1 MTRRAALPPFF
12 MQIDPGLMAKLGLL
26 SDSSEPVFA
35 VSLSEFKRLVSRDLE
50 HLLNTKRHLS
60 PAALDGLRHAGR
72 SLVAFGVDDFSAKY
86 FENVLDV
93 AEICRAIT
101 QTLHTFEPRLQ
112 QVQVNAEQ
120 VTKTVG
126 GLGLTIAGLLV
137 APGVREPIRFNA
149 VFDIITKKYAISAHA

>member
-1 MTRRAALPPFF
+1 MTWRAALPPFF

-26 SDSSEPVFA
+26 PDSSEPTFV
-35 VSLSEFKRLVSRDLE
+35 VGLSEFKRLVARDLE
-50 HLLNTKRHLS
+50 HLLNTKRHVS
-60 PAALDGLRHAGR
+60 QDALEGLRHAER
-72 SLVAFGVDDFSAKY
+72 SLIAFGVDDFSAKY

-93 AEICRAIT
+93 AEICRAIAK
-101 QTLHTFEPRLQ
+101 TLQAFEPRLR

>member
-1 MTRRAALPPFF
+1 

-26 SDSSEPVFA
+26 PDSSIPTFA
-35 VSLSEFKRLVSRDLE
+35 VGLSAFKRIVSHDLE
-50 HLLNTKRHLS
+50 HLLNTKQHLS
-60 PAALDGLRHAGR
+60 PHDLQGLRHAGR
-72 SLVAFGVDDFSAKY
+72 SLVTYGVCDFSAKY

-101 QTLHTFEPRLQ
+101 HTVQIFEPRLQ
-112 QVQVNAEQ
+112 QVQVNAEH
-120 VTKTVG
+120 VTKAVG
-126 GLGLTIAGLLV
+126 GLCLTIAGLLV